1 MDVQTGK
8 IIGFKLVKKLM
19 VQGDLERYACGSLL
33 NELVNEENCKIDIF
47 LTDRHKGIRCDMR
60 INHSNI
66 EHEFDIWHISKSLM
80 KRMKTLDKKYPDAF
94 LWKTSISNHLWWSAQ
109 TCHGDG
115 DLLVKKFTSILKHIS
130 NIHEWVEDGELIK
143 CEHAPLSNDEQRNKL
158 WINQNSESYFALKKI
173 ITAKDCIKDLA
184 HAKHFIHTG
193 RLESYHNVRLKYMP
207 KRIHLKYNGMYIRSI
222 LAIIDHNSNLNKN
235 PIGEK
240 VVYSK
245 SLRKYTIKTRFEPT
259 KSEWRRVLLEN
270 IQTAIRNGVPVVCE
284 QFTYSNKNAP
294 KNIAPVTKPDLDDLK
309 AKRFSRFSSNK

>member
-1 MDVQTGK
+1 M
-8 IIGFKLVKKLM
+8 
-19 VQGDLERYACGSLL
+19 
-33 NELVNEENCKIDIF
+33 
-47 LTDRHKGIRCDMR
+47 
-60 INHSNI
+60 
-66 EHEFDIWHISKSLM
+66 
-80 KRMKTLDKKYPDAF
+80 
-94 LWKTSISNHLWWSAQ
+94 
-109 TCHGDG
+109 
-115 DLLVKKFTSILKHIS
+115 
-130 NIHEWVEDGELIK
+130 
-143 CEHAPLSNDEQRNKL
+143 
-158 WINQNSESYFALKKI
+158 
-173 ITAKDCIKDLA
+173 A

-259 KSEWRRVLLEN
+259 KSEWRRVILEN
-270 IQTAIRNGVPVVCE
+270 LQTAIRNGVPVVCE

-309 AKRFSRFSSNK
+309 AKRFSRFSSDK